1 MILAIVRLWLESTH
15 SSINHA
21 IFWTFEN
28 ADYEIYKDL
37 MSNVYFPVSKYHWT
51 NIYMKENSNNDC
63 VVNVKSDEIS
73 NELGQSLP
81 GLHIYPNFA
90 QNNESESLAERSKR
104 ISSKIDFNVI
114 RDPNIPFRPLINY
127 GENICFFNSV
137 IQILY
142 SLPVF
147 RGYINKLRLPATG
160 VAMKIKKNFCKIETS
175 REPVKTSKY
184 VRYLGLHHYE
194 PGMQYDAH
202 EYLLQLLAT
211 PYPNINDD
219 CMFKIK

>member
-1 MILAIVRLWLESTH
+1 
-15 SSINHA
+15 
-21 IFWTFEN
+21 
-28 ADYEIYKDL
+28 

-114 RDPNIPFRPLINY
+114 RDPNIPFRPH
-127 GENICFFNSV
+127 
-137 IQILY
+137 
-142 SLPVF
+142 
-147 RGYINKLRLPATG
+147 KLWR
-160 VAMKIKKNFCKIETS
+160 
-175 REPVKTSKY
+175 KY
-184 VRYLGLHHYE
+184 L
-194 PGMQYDAH
+194 
-202 EYLLQLLAT
+202 LLQLCHTNLVFFT
-211 PYPNINDD
+211 SI
-219 CMFKIK
+219 

>member
-21 IFWTFEN
+21 IFCTFEN

-37 MSNVYFPVSKYHWT
+37 MSNVYFLVSKYHWT
-51 NIYMKENSNNDC
+51 IYMKENSNNDY
-63 VVNVKSDEIS
+63 VVNVKSYEIS

-114 RDPNIPFRPLINY
+114 RDPNIPFRPH
-127 GENICFFNSV
+127 
-137 IQILY
+137 
-142 SLPVF
+142 
-147 RGYINKLRLPATG
+147 KLWR
-160 VAMKIKKNFCKIETS
+160 
-175 REPVKTSKY
+175 KY
-184 VRYLGLHHYE
+184 L
-194 PGMQYDAH
+194 
-202 EYLLQLLAT
+202 LLQLCHTNLVFFT
-211 PYPNINDD
+211 SI
-219 CMFKIK
+219 